1 MRWCFRDVHLTEE
14 SGEKDPPQA
23 KARTLSV
30 CGPPSPNKHTLSGKV
45 QDLAKRALHV
55 NKRKG
60 LFLTSRGL

>member
-30 CGPPSPNKHTLSGKV
+30 CGPELSHLGPPPPNKHTLSGKV
-45 QDLAKRALHV
+45 
-55 NKRKG
+55 
-60 LFLTSRGL
+60 